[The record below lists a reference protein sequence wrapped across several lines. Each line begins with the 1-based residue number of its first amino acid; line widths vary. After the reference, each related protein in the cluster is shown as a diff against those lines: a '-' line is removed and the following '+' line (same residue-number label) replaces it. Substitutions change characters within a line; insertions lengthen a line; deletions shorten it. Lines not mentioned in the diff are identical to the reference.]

1 MDSDP
6 DAPPPSAAPDQ
17 NVREQ
22 WQVGANTYDELD
34 AGESSRPTLTQMRA
48 AIKHVSD
55 ADYVCIV
62 CHAATSKYDYALAWQ
77 SVVADTGML
86 LQDLEQA
93 QQMVD
98 DEEIDEESMI
108 QELVAGWTGADV
120 TDVIG
125 FSFSVGHEGVSKP
138 KEVR

>member
-1 MDSDP
+1 MLLP
-6 DAPPPSAAPDQ
+6 AATRPIQ

-22 WQVGANTYDELD
+22 WTVGANSYEEIDADE
-34 AGESSRPTLTQMRA
+34 ASRPTLAQMRV
-48 AIKHVSD
+48 AIKHVAD

-77 SVVADTGML
+77 SVVMDTGTL

-93 QQMVD
+93 QQMMD
-98 DEEIDEESMI
+98 DEEADEESMI

-120 TDVIG
+120 HDVIG
-125 FSFSVGHEGVSKP
+125 FSFSVRTS
-138 KEVR
+138 RTS